1 MGVTFKSC
9 FNCGV
14 CETIE
19 LNIYSARA
27 ISDDITKMIIE
38 MIAYPTPYIIFAVFV
53 FIKVSDGAIHSF
65 T

>member
-1 MGVTFKSC
+1 M
-9 FNCGV
+9 
-14 CETIE
+14 EI
-19 LNIYSARA
+19 NIYSARA

-53 FIKVSDGAIHSF
+53 FIKVSEGAIHSF